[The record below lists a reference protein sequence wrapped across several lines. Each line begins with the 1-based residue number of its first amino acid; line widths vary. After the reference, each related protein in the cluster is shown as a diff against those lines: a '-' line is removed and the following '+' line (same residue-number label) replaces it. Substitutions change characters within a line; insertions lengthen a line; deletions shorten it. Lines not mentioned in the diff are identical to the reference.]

1 MVVFNPFDFFLDEY
15 AEQWPFTYDSQLD
28 HELQP
33 IAPAANKVADFGK
46 PRQVDWTKRGTV
58 DALIDMNRLV
68 QQNVGYTIRMEPGI
82 QTPEETLTKGTGSCR
97 DSTWL
102 LVQLL
107 RHSGLAARFVSGY
120 LIQLTPDKAAVDGP
134 NGAATDFTDLHA
146 WCEVFIPGAGWIGLD
161 PTSGLLAGEGHI
173 PLACS
178 PDPSSAAPISGA
190 HDKAEV
196 EHKMQVTG
204 VTDRAGW
211 SAYED
216 SDWQT
221 INLCGKLVTSPESRR
236 RPTDRWW

>member
-1 MVVFNPFDFFLDEY
+1 MPIRVALEHLTTYTYDKLIQLGPQTVRLRPCAHTRTPVHSYSMQVMPKDHFCNWQQDPAGNYLARLVFPEKTKQFTVRIDLVVDMVVFNPFDFFLDEY
-15 AEQWPFTYDSQLD
+15 AQQWPFTYDSQLD

-33 IAPAANKVADFGK
+33 YRTCSKQGSRF
-46 PRQVDWTKRGTV
+46 RELLSQVDWTKRGTV

-134 NGAATDFTDLHA
+134 NGAAADFTDLHA
-146 WCEVFIPGAGWIGLD
+146 WCEVFVPGAG
-161 PTSGLLAGEGHI
+161 
-173 PLACS
+173 
-178 PDPSSAAPISGA
+178 
-190 HDKAEV
+190 
-196 EHKMQVTG
+196 
-204 VTDRAGW
+204 
-211 SAYED
+211 
-216 SDWQT
+216 
-221 INLCGKLVTSPESRR
+221 
-236 RPTDRWW
+236 